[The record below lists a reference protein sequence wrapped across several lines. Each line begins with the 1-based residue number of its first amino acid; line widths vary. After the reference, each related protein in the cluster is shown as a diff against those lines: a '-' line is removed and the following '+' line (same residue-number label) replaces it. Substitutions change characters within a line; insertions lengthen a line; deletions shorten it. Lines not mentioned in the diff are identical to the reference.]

1 MQNIKYQEPKI
12 MGYAELIQQRL
23 QNLSQEKQAEI
34 YDFVEFL
41 AARSSNASLKAEHA
55 NDWTDTEFSRL
66 SIAQAMRGLEDDPV
80 TYTLNDVKE
89 RWQ

>member
-1 MQNIKYQEPKI
+1 

-23 QNLSQEKQAEI
+23 QTLSQEQQAEI

-41 AARSSNASLKAEHA
+41 AARSSHPESREKQSS
-55 NDWTDTEFSRL
+55 DWTDGEFRQMSM
-66 SIAQAMRGLEDDPV
+66 AQAMRGLEDDPV
-80 TYTLNDVKE
+80 SYGPDDIKE

>member
-1 MQNIKYQEPKI
+1 

-23 QNLSQEKQAEI
+23 QTLSQEKQAEV

-41 AARSSNASLKAEHA
+41 ATRLSKAGLDVEHPEE
-55 NDWTDTEFSRL
+55 WTDADFSHL
-66 SIAQAMRGLEDDPV
+66 SISQAMRGLEDDPV